1 MLNWNGGVGRCGR
14 AALGACLALV
24 VAQTAAAEMYAW
36 RTDDGGYAYTDDKDQ
51 IPERYRAQAKLVS
64 NASLKSYERYTPEDP
79 QASARYAERL
89 ERRLAAL
96 RAMNAVAPQAPVA
109 HAAPGA
115 PHSGSLM
122 ISTGN
127 ANAPAIEMPM
137 ASNGAPLVVEPVL
150 SKATGDPRTRTST
163 LVKQGDSTIAVI
175 LGKQAVFD
183 PVQGIKDEG
192 ELIEGK

>member
-89 ERRLAAL
+89 ERRLATL
-96 RAMNAVAPQAPVA
+96 RAVNAVAPQAPVA
-109 HAAPGA
+109 HAVPGA

-150 SKATGDPRTRTST
+150 SKALGDPRTRNST
-163 LVKQGDSTIAVI
+163 LVKQGDHTIAVI

-183 PVQGIKDEG
+183 PVQGIVDEG
-192 ELIEGK
+192 EVIEGK